1 MEIERRG
8 VFAQRAQRSLSAA
21 AEADVVRTLEYIPAD
36 GESVALARCYRAGL
50 GAGAWKTIVTGN
62 YRTAIA
68 LRDALVRRNICIG
81 ELAAQML
88 RLPTFTL
95 STAHTSIDLSVIT
108 VSQLGLR
115 SNRTSFAGVHAHAM
129 ELGLDLCP
137 PEVGPQLRFQNTNQ
151 EVGEYLLIGMKP
163 LPTASGPDAYF
174 VVGNGG
180 ADLLI
185 IGRAAGPDLMVAS
198 RSRFVFALPR

>member
-1 MEIERRG
+1 M
-8 VFAQRAQRSLSAA
+8 
-21 AEADVVRTLEYIPAD
+21 RTREYIPSD
-36 GESVALARCYRAGL
+36 GECIALARCDRAGV
-50 GAGAWKTIVTGN
+50 GAVAWKTIVIGN
-62 YRTAIA
+62 HRTAIA
-68 LRDALVRRNICIG
+68 LRDALVRRNNCIG

-95 STAHTSIDLSVIT
+95 STAHASIDLSVVA

-115 SNRTSFAGVHAHAM
+115 SNHVSLAEVHAHAM

-137 PEVGPQLRFQNTNQ
+137 PEVGPRLRLQYTDQ

-163 LPTASGPDAYF
+163 LPTASGSDAYF

-180 ADLLI
+180 AGVLI
-185 IGRAAGPDLMVAS
+185 IGRSAGPDLMVAS
-198 RSRFVFALPR
+198 RSRFVFGLPR